1 MYNVFYIV
9 ILAIFVCIFFLFC
22 RLEWRKYKKEKQE
35 LADSFQKSEADFLKH
50 QSTAN
55 VDVAH
60 VSKEMYQRLKKQ
72 ELDQKIRDEYYKNKD
87 ADS

>member
-1 MYNVFYIV
+1 MHNVFYMV
-9 ILAIFVCIFFLFC
+9 ILAIFACIFFLFC
-22 RLEWRKYKKEKQE
+22 RLEWRKYKREKKE

-50 QSTAN
+50 QGTAN

-72 ELDQKIRDEYYKNKD
+72 QLDQKIRDEYYKNKD